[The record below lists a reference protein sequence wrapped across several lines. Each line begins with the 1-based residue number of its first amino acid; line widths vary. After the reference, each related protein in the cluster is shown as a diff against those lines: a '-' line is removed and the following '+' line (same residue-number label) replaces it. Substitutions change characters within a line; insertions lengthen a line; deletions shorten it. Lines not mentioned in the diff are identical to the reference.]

1 MSDLQCPTTLVLARH
16 GDAEYE
22 SLSLAEVG
30 GSLTTAG
37 RRQAVALGDALAGR
51 RVAHVWTSTLARAVQ
66 SAEIAAARLGVAVT
80 TRDGLREF
88 GCGDLAGT
96 ERSIDPFV
104 PIFRA
109 WLDGDLSAR
118 IPGGAIE
125 VEIDADDWVCRSWGS
140 RAE

>member
-66 SAEIAAARLGVAVT
+66 SAEIAAARLGVPVVGKPRRVAQ
-80 TRDGLREF
+80 
-88 GCGDLAGT
+88 
-96 ERSIDPFV
+96 PQ
-104 PIFRA
+104 
-109 WLDGDLSAR
+109 
-118 IPGGAIE
+118 PGGCSAT
-125 VEIDADDWVCRSWGS
+125 CS
-140 RAE
+140 